1 MSDLHSTDA
10 QFDFDRHR
18 NDAIERY
25 RTLRPLYECFANDIE
40 NILRTIASSCSI
52 KTAAIQSRTKSIDSF
67 GDKAATPSSDNPE
80 APKYTDP
87 LSQIEDLAAAR
98 VITFGLKDV
107 RTIDHRISAEFTVL
121 ERSDRSAQLLNRELV
136 GYHSIH
142 YIVSLRQP
150 RTNLPEYIMYTDLRA
165 EVQIRTVLQH
175 AWAEIE
181 HDIQYKSTD
190 DIPRTIR
197 QRFANLA
204 GLLAIADREFQSL
217 QDEAQQIR
225 KETQS
230 SVEEG
235 RFDDLP
241 ITADSLKAYADNK
254 LGEDRRMTS
263 WSYDWTARLL
273 RKLEFSTLSDLD
285 RAVSEYD
292 DDAISRIIHGSRL
305 GQLSRLEDMV
315 MASMGSKFVDN
326 HPLSSYRDWRSRR
339 EGDLERVR
347 CAGLNVG

>member
-1 MSDLHSTDA
+1 M
-10 QFDFDRHR
+10 
-18 NDAIERY
+18 
-25 RTLRPLYECFANDIE
+25 
-40 NILRTIASSCSI
+40 
-52 KTAAIQSRTKSIDSF
+52 
-67 GDKAATPSSDNPE
+67 
-80 APKYTDP
+80 
-87 LSQIEDLAAAR
+87 
-98 VITFGLKDV
+98 
-107 RTIDHRISAEFTVL
+107 SAEFTVL

-142 YIVSLRQP
+142 YIVSLRPP
-150 RTNLPEYIMYTDLRA
+150 RTNLPEYSMYADLRA

-235 RFDDLP
+235 RFGDLP

-273 RKLEFSTLSDLD
+273 RKLDFSTLSDLD
-285 RAVSEYD
+285 RAISEYD
-292 DDAISRIIHGSRL
+292 HDEISRIIHGSRL

-315 MASMGSKFVDN
+315 MASMGSTFMDN
-326 HPLSSYRDWRSRR
+326 HPLSGYRDWRTRR
-339 EGDLERVR
+339 EGDLGVCRI
-347 CAGLNVG
+347 